1 MRKMSDIVRNQNPLM
16 LPPDATVMQAAT
28 AASARFW

>member
-1 MRKMSDIVRNQNPLM
+1 MSDIVRDQSPLM
-16 LPPDATVMQAAT
+16 LPPDATVRRHNTCAT